1 MYRDYEHTIVITNRG
16 LVQGD
21 FFEQMERVISLHPHA
36 VILREKDLTDEAYEE
51 LAKRLLELC
60 QREGVSCF
68 LHSRVSVAR
77 HLSFFSCCRTFA
89 HTSATEFKSEHLS
102 FYFGQKYTS
111 YIIPENAVSGNTSSK
126 LKIQKANRYEETKCG
141 YLRQKCHNIFQKET
155 KSGRNKEK
163 FQQITTYS

>member
-36 VILREKDLTDEAYEE
+36 VILREKDLTDEAYEK

-77 HLSFFSCCRTFA
+77 HLDCRKIHLSIRRSQLWNRQCA
-89 HTSATEFKSEHLS
+89 GISEH
-102 FYFGQKYTS
+102 
-111 YIIPENAVSGNTSSK
+111 
-126 LKIQKANRYEETKCG
+126 
-141 YLRQKCHNIFQKET
+141 IFMRSVCPVT
-155 KSGRNKEK
+155 VWRTWRSL
-163 FQQITTYS
+163 